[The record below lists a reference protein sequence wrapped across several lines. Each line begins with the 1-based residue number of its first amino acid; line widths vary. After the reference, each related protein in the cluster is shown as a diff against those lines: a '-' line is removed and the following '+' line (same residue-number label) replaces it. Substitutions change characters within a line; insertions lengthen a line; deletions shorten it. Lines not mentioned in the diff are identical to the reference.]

1 MEKQELLQKAEDK
14 VIDCCDS
21 FAAHNDNIFCSST
34 EVICFKDGKIYVP
47 LKVTGPPNGK
57 RAILTL
63 VPDIELI

>member
-1 MEKQELLQKAEDK
+1 MEKQELLQKAVDK

-47 LKVTGPPNGK
+47 LKAASLNGK

-63 VPDIELI
+63 VPDIEFV